1 MLLLFYKGS
10 NSNSL
15 QTLVVI
21 YLDWVDINGHRSW
34 NTFKYSSVTKMPSQ
48 DGLRRLHYSA
58 AGILAWQIPRS
69 EEPSALR
76 PWDHKELDVTEWL
89 RARVHA
95 HTHTHTHTKFCLCF
109 FFPALPQILF
119 FESSFFPTLAVTN
132 MFSIFYQNWSHFS
145 PTTVTILSVSTGWA
159 SLSQRIIC
167 L

>member
-89 RARVHA
+89 RACVHA
-95 HTHTHTHTKFCLCF
+95 HTHTHTLNSACVSSFLPYPKSSFSSPASSPRWLSPICFLFFIRTEVISLQPRWLFCLF
-109 FFPALPQILF
+109 QQAEHPFLK
-119 FESSFFPTLAVTN
+119 E
-132 MFSIFYQNWSHFS
+132 
-145 PTTVTILSVSTGWA
+145 
-159 SLSQRIIC
+159 
-167 L
+167 